1 MFNNPNIFNPSI
13 TYNNRVYFNTPT
25 GGKFEH
31 KIYNPNNQSTRLP
44 YNYGQ
49 QYNEG
54 TPKYYQNLQGLNS
67 SVFKH
72 DNIIGKTVY
81 TESGRPIVLQEKH
94 NVKIPQ
100 VKYDYD
106 IPVMAGWSQMD
117 YCDVD
122 KEAVNKNI
130 RSFMENEFNLP
141 LNSDVKTSYQ
151 ATNPTDL
158 PVITDQTINHEYN
171 KEYDLK
177 PREMTF
183 GNIMDIINNRNK
195 QYSNS
200 KFNQTDFNIKSQ
212 SNSIKNPKDNLEYFI
227 NDAESKRNE
236 YTNNKES
243 FSTATLNDTDTLYK
257 EMIRAYAKA
266 ISFYLNSNPKYSYW
280 EKNWKILEK
289 NLIKKQLLVD
299 RLDEQDNEIAYTEN
313 KGEIIKFRWRDRENY
328 ISKNIFMY
336 VVLHE
341 LTHQVFPMSFRGHG
355 KPFPDMLCLLCV
367 AGFELNLF
375 DLSSIPRSTV
385 YTNNQPICSRN
396 SIYNEIM
403 RGIEMLREKNHGSDL
418 YYDHLTQYVNA
429 KMKN

>member
-25 GGKFEH
+25 GGKYEH
-31 KIYNPNNQSTRLP
+31 KIYNPNNQSTKLP

-49 QYNEG
+49 NYEEG

-67 SVFKH
+67 TVFKH
-72 DNIIGKTVY
+72 DKIIGKTVY

-94 NVKIPQ
+94 KVKIPQ

-117 YCDVD
+117 YCGVD
-122 KEAVNKNI
+122 EDAVQKSVKTFMDNNFNI
-130 RSFMENEFNLP
+130 P
-141 LNSDVKTSYQ
+141 LDSDVKTSYR

-158 PVITDQTINHEYN
+158 PVITEKTINNNYN
-171 KEYDLK
+171 TDYDLK
-177 PREMTF
+177 PKDMSSE
-183 GNIMDIINNRNK
+183 NIMNIINNRNK
-195 QYSNS
+195 QYSN
-200 KFNQTDFNIKSQ
+200 TKSIEDNLYN
-212 SNSIKNPKDNLEYFI
+212 NSKDNLEYFI
-227 NDAESKRNE
+227 NDADSKRKK
-236 YTNNKES
+236 YIDNKEY
-243 FSTATLNDTDTLYK
+243 FSTPTLDDTDNLYK

-266 ISFYLNSNPKYSYW
+266 ISFYLNNNSKYKHW
-280 EKNWKILEK
+280 NENWKILEK

-299 RLDEQDNEIAYTEN
+299 RLHEQDNEIAYTEN

-328 ISKNIFMY
+328 ISKNVFMY

-429 KMKN
+429 KMKK